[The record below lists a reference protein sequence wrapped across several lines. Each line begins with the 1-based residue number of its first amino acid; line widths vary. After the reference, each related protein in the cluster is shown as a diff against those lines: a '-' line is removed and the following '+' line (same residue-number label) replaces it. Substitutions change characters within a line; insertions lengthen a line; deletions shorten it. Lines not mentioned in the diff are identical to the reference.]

1 MPQNLVDTPPDW
13 QDVIVVPAPGEP
25 AAVANDPGKP
35 HSLFHALAALAKRT
49 RWLRGALEAQLNHHH
64 DDRYSLLGHNHDD
77 RYAPL
82 NHHHDDRY
90 YTKSEVDARR
100 TTTTWA
106 NVIPGAPSS
115 PDGVYV
121 QFTAPSPGYYLLEGR
136 AVWQCWGEMDWQRE
150 LWVGGERVYADTR
163 HTNTSGGGLVFAG
176 SWADQKIVYLQ
187 AGTYVVKYVIIV
199 RIAWGGVSFVGDSM
213 VKVTML

>member
-90 YTKSEVDARR
+90 YTKAEIDARR
-100 TTTTWA
+100 GVWA
-106 NVIPGAPSS
+106 ATISGERGGGAQVSIQVTAPASGPYLIEGSMVWGSGGQVYWGREIWIDGVRVYFEERYINGNPVGGSWVDPIIYDLTAGTHSVVYNVIPRIVS
-115 PDGVYV
+115 GVV
-121 QFTAPSPGYYLLEGR
+121 ATVTGMIR
-136 AVWQCWGEMDWQRE
+136 I
-150 LWVGGERVYADTR
+150 TR
-163 HTNTSGGGLVFAG
+163 L
-176 SWADQKIVYLQ
+176 
-187 AGTYVVKYVIIV
+187 
-199 RIAWGGVSFVGDSM
+199 
-213 VKVTML
+213 

>member
-1 MPQNLVDTPPDW
+1 MPQSLVDAPAEWRDA
-13 QDVIVVPAPGEP
+13 IVVPAPGDS
-25 AAVANDPGKP
+25 VAIVNDSTKP
-35 HSLFHALAALAKRT
+35 YSLFHALSALAKRT
-49 RWLRGALEAQLNHHH
+49 RWLRGLLET
-64 DDRYSLLGHNHDD
+64 HNHDD

>member
-1 MPQNLVDTPPDW
+1 MPQSLVDAPAEWRDA
-13 QDVIVVPAPGEP
+13 IVVPAPGDQV
-25 AAVANDPGKP
+25 AVANDSTKP
-35 HSLFHALAALAKRT
+35 YSLFHALSALAKRT
-49 RWLRGALEAQLNHHH
+49 RWLRGLLET
-64 DDRYSLLGHNHDD
+64 HNHDD

-106 NVIPGAPSS
+106 NVLPGAPSP

-121 QFTAPSPGYYLLEGR
+121 QFTAPSSGYYLLEGR
-136 AVWQCWGEMDWQRE
+136 AVWECWGEMDWRRE

-163 HTNTSGGGLVFAG
+163 HTNTSAGGPVFAG
-176 SWADQKIVYLQ
+176 SWADQKIVYLG
-187 AGTYVVKYVIIV
+187 AGTYVVKYVITTTV
-199 RIAWGGVSFVGDSM
+199 GWGGTRFLGHSM

>member
-1 MPQNLVDTPPDW
+1 MPQSLVDAPAEW
-13 QDVIVVPAPGEP
+13 QDTIVVPAPGDQV
-25 AAVANDPGKP
+25 AVANDSTKP
-35 HSLFHALAALAKRT
+35 YSLFHALSALGKRT
-49 RWLRGALEAQLNHHH
+49 RWLRGLLENHHH
-64 DDRYSLLGHNHDD
+64 DDRYARLG
-77 RYAPL
+77 
-82 NHHHDDRY
+82 HHHDDRY

-150 LWVGGERVYADTR
+150 LWVGGDRVYTDTR